1 MRIRH
6 RLAVDQGRQKERQS
20 MGSANCG
27 VCFRHCRIEEG
38 GLGFCG
44 ARTCRDGKVVCAN
57 YGRVTSLA
65 MDPIEKK
72 PLARFYP
79 GSFVLSVGSYGCNLR
94 CPFCQNNEISWSDL
108 AMHTAKAAL
117 RQSAGPAGFD
127 DPDDLRGR
135 FDDTGILHTDYI
147 SPEMLADIDEQ
158 YKGGALDDP
167 AAGRRGHKKINGCI
181 GVAFTYNEP
190 LVGYEYVRDTAKLVH
205 EKGMKNVI
213 VTNGTACLDVL
224 DELAPYVDAMNID
237 LKGFTDHYY
246 RDVLGGDR
254 KMVMDLIEAAVRICH
269 VELTTLI
276 ILGENDSEEEMA
288 ELSEWVAGLDPE
300 IPLHVTRFFPCF
312 HMTDRG
318 PTEVDSVIRLAEAAR
333 RNLKY
338 VYTGNI

>member
-1 MRIRH
+1 
-6 RLAVDQGRQKERQS
+6 

-108 AMHTAKAAL
+108 AMSTAKAAV
-117 RQSAGPAGFD
+117 RQFAGSDGCGGHNDDLSGSFD
-127 DPDDLRGR
+127 DPGV
-135 FDDTGILHTDYI
+135 LHTDYI
-147 SPEMLADIDEQ
+147 SPETLAGIAEQ
-158 YKGGALDDP
+158 YKTSALDDGLAP
-167 AAGRRGHKKINGCI
+167 KRHTDRKTSGGCI

-254 KMVMDLIEAAVRICH
+254 KMVMDLIEEAVKVCH

-276 ILGENDSEEEMA
+276 IPGENDSEEEMA

-318 PTEVDSVIRLAEAAR
+318 PTEVDSVIRLAEAVR